1 MKITILDGY
10 ALNPG
15 DLDYSPLAEFGELV
29 VYDRC
34 PQSEAVERARD
45 ADLILTNKVLFG
57 EAELAQ
63 LPNLKYIG
71 VQATGYN
78 TVDCAAAR
86 RHGVTVTNIPA
97 YSTMSVAQLTFAHL
111 LNLTFHLGEHAAAI
125 REGRWTRNPDFT
137 YWDTTLVELAGLT
150 MGLVGFGN
158 IAKRVARIA
167 LDFGMEVIACRH
179 SSNAKDADVIE
190 AMGLQSVRM
199 VSLDEVFR
207 QSNVLSLH
215 CPATAETLKL
225 VNAQRLALMKP
236 TAFLINTARGVLVDE
251 AALADALNQGRLA
264 GAGVDV
270 LSTEPPSADNPLL
283 SARNCFCSPHFA
295 WATLAARKRCLAV
308 AIENVRAFLAGKP
321 QNVVN

>member
-15 DLDYSPLAEFGELV
+15 DLDYSSLAEFGDLV

-125 REGRWTRNPDFT
+125 RDGRWTRNPDFT

-167 LDFGMEVIACRH
+167 LDFGMEVLACRH
-179 SSNAKDADVIE
+179 SAHAGDADVIE

-199 VSLDEVFR
+199 VSLDEVFQ
-207 QSNVLSLH
+207 QSDVVSLH

-225 VNAQRLALMKP
+225 VNVERLALMKP

-270 LSTEPPSADNPLL
+270 LSSEPPSADNPLL

>member
-1 MKITILDGY
+1 MKITILDGC

-15 DLDYSPLAEFGELV
+15 DLSYSPLAEFGELEI
-29 VYDRC
+29 YDRC

-45 ADLILTNKVLFG
+45 SDLILTNKVLFG
-57 EAELAQ
+57 EEELAQ
-63 LPNLKYIG
+63 LPKLKYIG

-78 TVDCAAAR
+78 TIDCAAAR

-111 LNLTFHLGEHAAAI
+111 LNLTFHLGEHITAV
-125 REGRWTRNPDFT
+125 RGGRWTRNPDFA
-137 YWDTTLVELAGLT
+137 YWDSTLVELAGLT

-179 SSNAKDADVIE
+179 SARTEDADVIE

-199 VSLDEVFR
+199 VSLDEVFQ
-207 QSNVLSLH
+207 QSDVVSLH

-225 VNAQRLALMKP
+225 VNAERLALMKP

-251 AALADALNQGRLA
+251 VALADALNQGRLA
-264 GAGVDV
+264 GAGLDV
-270 LSTEPPSADNPLL
+270 LSSEPPSADNPLL
-283 SARNCFCSPHFA
+283 SAQNCFCSPHFA

-308 AIENVRAFLAGKP
+308 AIENVRAFLAGTP

>member
-34 PQSEAVERARD
+34 PQAEAVERARD

-125 REGRWTRNPDFT
+125 RDGRWTRNPDFT

-179 SSNAKDADVIE
+179 SAHAGDADVIE

-199 VSLDEVFR
+199 VSLDEVFQ
-207 QSNVLSLH
+207 QSDVVSLH

-225 VNAQRLALMKP
+225 VNAERLALMKP

-270 LSTEPPSADNPLL
+270 LSSEPPSADNPLL

-308 AIENVRAFLAGKP
+308 AIENVRAFLAGTP

>member
-57 EAELAQ
+57 EAELVQ

-78 TVDCAAAR
+78 TVDCVAAR

-125 REGRWTRNPDFT
+125 RDGRWTRNPDFT

-179 SSNAKDADVIE
+179 SAHAGDADVIE

-199 VSLDEVFR
+199 VSLDEVFQ
-207 QSNVLSLH
+207 QSDVVSLH

-225 VNAQRLALMKP
+225 VNAERLALMKP

-270 LSTEPPSADNPLL
+270 LSSEPPSADNPLL